1 MAGRCSNC
9 LPVPAEPRAA
19 SRRRGWPSS
28 LCGAAV
34 AGQHLQDVWCSPK
47 LHTGTSCS
55 SLYAKPCWPSTS
67 PARAACGSHT
77 EHPMHSATASLLPP
91 CRFRAAIMLLSAP
104 KNMPAET
111 KDWVWAAQGTPHF
124 HGSCTHRP
132 FGAFE
137 NTVQEGLLATSCRP

>member
-34 AGQHLQDVWCSPK
+34 AGQHLQDVWCSPE

-55 SLYAKPCWPSTS
+55 SPCQAKPCWPSTS
-67 PARAACGSHT
+67 PARAAHGSHA
-77 EHPMHSATASLLPP
+77 EQPVRSATASLPSP
-91 CRFRAAIMLLSAP
+91 CRLMAAKMLLSAP
-104 KNMPAET
+104 KKMPAET

-124 HGSCTHRP
+124 HGSCMHKALRC
-132 FGAFE
+132 
-137 NTVQEGLLATSCRP
+137 L